1 MSDEEPTAVQPHS
14 LDPAQE
20 LRAIGE
26 RRKALQE
33 VVKITLFI
41 GRLHKAL
48 HAVLLMG
55 QPASQIPKHVLES
68 YEKLSYQTQIRS
80 NADLIND
87 LVELDKRA
95 EKSLHVIVD
104 FATDDHLLGD
114 RDDSASRDME
124 GVFQQLGAFKR
135 TVQTAVAIRLL
146 LRERGHKAA
155 PLTLPIPLEEIQ
167 GHINGLKAREQVKRD
182 KMMHDIRAMIR
193 DVDVIRG
200 QGKFS
205 EAFGG
210 ALDGIKNDLVLNL
223 AHLKAGRDIE
233 RMPMSVEWIEVG
245 GDGGSAI
252 DKLSEQVVTQG
263 HAIPEP
269 AADVPKRASFF
280 QRFKMWLFSPLSVS
294 WRDIDRE
301 TRKGRRRRK

>member
-1 MSDEEPTAVQPHS
+1 MSNTEPKTAKPENR
-14 LDPAQE
+14 DPAQE

-41 GRLHKAL
+41 ARLHKAL

-55 QPASQIPKHVLES
+55 QPASQIPKHVLQS

-87 LVELDKRA
+87 LAELDKRA
-95 EKSLHVIVD
+95 EKSLHTVVQ

-114 RDDSASRDME
+114 HGEPVAMDA
-124 GVFQQLGAFKR
+124 VFQQLGAFKR

-155 PLTLPIPLEEIQ
+155 PLTLPVPLEEIQ
-167 GHINGLKAREQVKRD
+167 GHISGLKAREQAKRD
-182 KMMHDIRAMIR
+182 KMMSGIRAMIH
-193 DVDVIRG
+193 DVEDIQR
-200 QGKFS
+200 QGDFN
-205 EAFGG
+205 EDFRA
-210 ALDGIKNDLVLNL
+210 ALDGVRKDLELNL

-233 RMPMSVEWIEVG
+233 HMPMTVEWVEMGEG
-245 GDGGSAI
+245 GEDPIA
-252 DKLSEQVVTQG
+252 KLSAEADTPWQ
-263 HAIPEP
+263 AAPET
-269 AADVPKRASFF
+269 AG
-280 QRFKMWLFSPLSVS
+280 QRPGKAGFLRRLKLWLFSPMSVT
-294 WRDIDRE
+294 WKDTARHLE
-301 TRKGRRRRK
+301 GENKPRK